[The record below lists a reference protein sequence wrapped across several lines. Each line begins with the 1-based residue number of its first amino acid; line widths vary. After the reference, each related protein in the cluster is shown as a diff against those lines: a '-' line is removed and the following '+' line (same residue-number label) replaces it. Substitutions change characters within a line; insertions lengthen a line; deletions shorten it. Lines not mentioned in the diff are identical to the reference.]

1 MTKRTLYT
9 ALIALFVG
17 GSAAVP
23 SEAQAQDVGQPA
35 AQTGEVSDLADQG
48 VTVHVTN
55 DSWSEM
61 RIYLVEVGT
70 LRLRHRLGSVT
81 PLSAASFEIPDH
93 FGAESSDLVLVAV
106 AMASREQHRTSRL
119 LTWPG
124 AVVNWR
130 LNPTLSLSHAAV
142 F

>member
-1 MTKRTLYT
+1 MMTKRTLYT
-9 ALIALFVG
+9 ALFALLIG
-17 GSAAVP
+17 ASAAVP
-23 SEAQAQDVGQPA
+23 SEAQAQDVDQSA
-35 AQTGEVSDLADQG
+35 AQTEEVSDLQG
-48 VTVHVTN
+48 VTVHVKN

-70 LRLRHRLGSVT
+70 LKLRHRLGTVT
-81 PLSAASFEIPDH
+81 PLNAASFEIPRH

-106 AMASREQHRTSRL
+106 AMASREQHRTNRL

-130 LNPTLSLSHAAV
+130 LNPAVSVSHATV